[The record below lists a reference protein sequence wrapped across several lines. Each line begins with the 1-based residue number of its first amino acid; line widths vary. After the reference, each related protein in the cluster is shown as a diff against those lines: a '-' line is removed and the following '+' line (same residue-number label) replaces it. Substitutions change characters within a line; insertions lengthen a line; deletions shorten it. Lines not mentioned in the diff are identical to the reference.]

1 VRSKGTVISEG
12 DQTMGEDGE
21 MEEVVEA
28 GEVEMPSSPPRR
40 LLPASVFQ
48 RIAEWELERSSEQES
63 DMVAAVE
70 AGEALQKREGENL
83 LHPFSVMRIASLVIL
98 ASKEYAGRGVEEL
111 KAVLDLWTDLV
122 SLALLLN
129 THCSSSDSGY

>member
-1 VRSKGTVISEG
+1 
-12 DQTMGEDGE
+12 MGED
-21 MEEVVEA
+21 

-48 RIAEWELERSSEQES
+48 RIAEWELQRGSEQGS

-70 AGEALQKREGENL
+70 AGEALQEREEENL
-83 LHPFSVMRIASLVIL
+83 LHPFTVMRIASLVIL